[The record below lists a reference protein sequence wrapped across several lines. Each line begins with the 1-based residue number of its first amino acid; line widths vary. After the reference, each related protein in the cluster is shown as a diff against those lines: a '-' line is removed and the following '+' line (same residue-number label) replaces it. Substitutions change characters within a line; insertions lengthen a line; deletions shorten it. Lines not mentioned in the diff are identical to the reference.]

1 MHLVVVGASLAG
13 LKTVEAA
20 HRRGIADRITLIGE
34 EPHVPY
40 NRPPLSKDFL
50 AADQDI
56 EALAFH
62 PTAHFEELGVEM
74 LLGKPAED
82 LDPVRREV
90 TVGGEKIGFDAL
102 VIATGTR
109 TRALPASVPG
119 HDLRNVFYLR
129 SVDDA
134 VGLRSALNNAKRV
147 VVIGGGFIGAEV
159 ACAARKKGASVTV
172 VEGAPIP
179 LVRAVGEDMGAYCA
193 GLHRANGVELL
204 TAASVVALGGSEVVE
219 EVILSD
225 GRKLPTDVVIVGIGA
240 VPNVEWLAGSGLDIS
255 NGVLAD
261 EFLNVGHEG
270 VYAVGDVVR
279 WPNPLFPGTMRL
291 ESWTSVVEQ
300 AERAVEHLGNPSSK
314 RACAVIPYF
323 WSDQYG
329 ARIQCLGVPTAEAP
343 VVAHGSQESGQFL
356 ALYRR
361 GDAFSGVFAFNS
373 PHLIMKFRPL
383 IQRGASWEEALAF
396 CSSLPGAT
404 AAVAV

>member
-20 HRRGIADRITLIGE
+20 HRKGIAKRITLVGA

-40 NRPPLSKDFL
+40 NRPPLSKEFL
-50 AADQDI
+50 ASDQGIDS
-56 EALAFH
+56 LAFQ
-62 PTAHFEELGVEM
+62 PEAHFDSLGVE
-74 LLGKPAED
+74 LKLGNPAEKLD
-82 LDPVRREV
+82 LARREI
-90 TVGGEKIGFDAL
+90 TVGGEQIGFDAL

-109 TRALPASVPG
+109 TRALPSSLPG
-119 HDLRNVFYLR
+119 HDLGNVFYLR
-129 SVDDA
+129 SIDDA
-134 VGLRSALNNAKRV
+134 AGLRASLNSAQRV

-159 ACAARKKGASVTV
+159 ACAAKKKGAAVTV
-172 VEGAPIP
+172 VEAAPVP

-193 GLHRANGVELL
+193 GLHGQNGVELH
-204 TAASVVALGGSEVVE
+204 TSAAVVALKGTDSVEAVV
-219 EVILSD
+219 LAD
-225 GRKLPTDVVIVGIGA
+225 GRELAADVVVVGIGA
-240 VPNVEWLAGSGLDIS
+240 VPNIEWLADSGLDVS

-300 AERAVEHLGNPSSK
+300 AERAIGHLADPSNQL
-314 RACAVIPYF
+314 ACAVVPYF

-329 ARIQCLGVPTAEAP
+329 ARIQCLGVPTAEPP
-343 VVAHGSQESGQFL
+343 VVAHGSQDTGRFL

-361 GDAFSGVFAFNS
+361 GDTFSGVFAFNS

-383 IQRGASWEEALAF
+383 IQRGASWEEALSF
-396 CSSLPGAT
+396 CASLPDSAPV
-404 AAVAV
+404 VAV